1 MSVPLFA
8 ASGIPEVW
16 LIDLN
21 SDTIEVYSEP
31 GPGAYEKSARFG
43 RGDQVLSATLPGLAI
58 EANVALPPAAKVHV
72 RDQSASDLLPRSTPG
87 RSSLRCMT

>member
-1 MSVPLFA
+1 MSVPLYA

-43 RGDQVLSATLPGLAI
+43 RGDQVLSAPLSGLAI
-58 EANVALPPAAKVHV
+58 DANAALPPAEKVHV